1 MTIDSAAVT
10 KIARLASIEVTDA
23 QKEHYARELG
33 GIMKWI
39 EQLSEVN
46 TDNVPQL
53 TSVSQTTLPLR
64 EDVVTDGHKRDAVLA
79 NAPMSEHGCFVVP
92 KVIE

>member
-1 MTIDSAAVT
+1 MSIDTVVVT

-23 QKEHYARELG
+23 QKEHYVRELS

-39 EQLSEVN
+39 EQLAEIN

-53 TSVSQTTLPLR
+53 TSVSETTLPLR
-64 EDVVTDGHKRDAVLA
+64 KDEITDGHKRDAVLA
-79 NAPMSEHGCFVVP
+79 NAPASDYGCFIVP

>member
-1 MTIDSAAVT
+1 MTIDTAAIT
-10 KIARLASIEVTDA
+10 KIARLASIEITDA
-23 QKEHYARELG
+23 EKEHYARELS
-33 GIMKWI
+33 GILQWI

-53 TSVSQTTLPLR
+53 SSVSEITLPR
-64 EDVVTDGHKRDAVLA
+64 RRDEVTDGHTREAILA
-79 NAPMSEHGCFVVP
+79 NAPASEYGCFVVP

>member
-1 MTIDSAAVT
+1 MAIDTAAVT
-10 KIARLASIEVTDA
+10 KIARLASIEITDA
-23 QKEHYARELG
+23 EKQQYVHELSR
-33 GIMKWI
+33 ILKWI

-53 TSVSQTTLPLR
+53 SSVSDTTLPLR
-64 EDVVTDGHKRDAVLA
+64 KDEVTDGHCRDAVLA
-79 NAPMSEHGCFVVP
+79 NAKGSEYGCFVVP

>member
-1 MTIDSAAVT
+1 MSIDTAAVT

-23 QKEHYARELG
+23 EKEPLVRELS

-53 TSVSQTTLPLR
+53 SSVSETSLPR
-64 EDVVTDGHKRDAVLA
+64 RKDEITDGHCRDAVLA
-79 NAPMSEHGCFVVP
+79 NAPASDYGCFIVP